1 MVLFCA
7 ETSVLGVILVSVFVH
22 PPVYHPDSGELRFLE
37 T

>member
-7 ETSVLGVILVSVFVH
+7 ETSILGVILVSCFVH
-22 PPVYHPDSGELRFLE
+22 PPDFGELRFLE

>member
-7 ETSVLGVILVSVFVH
+7 ETSILGILVSGFVH
-22 PPVYHPDSGELRFLE
+22 PPVYHPHFGELRFLE

>member
-7 ETSVLGVILVSVFVH
+7 ETSILGVILVSCFVY
-22 PPVYHPDSGELRFLE
+22 PPVYYPDSGELRFLE